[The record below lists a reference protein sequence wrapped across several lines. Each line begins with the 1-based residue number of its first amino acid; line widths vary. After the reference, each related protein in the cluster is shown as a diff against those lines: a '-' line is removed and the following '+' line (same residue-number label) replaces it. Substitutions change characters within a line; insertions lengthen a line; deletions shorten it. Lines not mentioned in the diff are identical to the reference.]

1 MWTPSKSDDL
11 NPGATSTKR
20 SQHESGLLW
29 VRNCLSG
36 PKPGICREIIQEC
49 YEIIQNQMGSNSI
62 LKKRVC
68 VSENLGGIPKIPW
81 LITMFPM
88 KITIFSRCFIPTEP
102 HSPVMALG
110 NRASA
115 PQCHPQRV
123 ERCLP
128 RRRSHQGPASCD
140 WWTSWPARINM
151 LS

>member
-68 VSENLGGIPKIPW
+68 LKTWGESQNPVIDHNVPYENHHFFQVFHPNRTPQPRHGPGQPRVSTTVPSSEGGAMSSTETISSGSSFMW
-81 LITMFPM
+81 LMNFMT
-88 KITIFSRCFIPTEP
+88 C
-102 HSPVMALG
+102 
-110 NRASA
+110 
-115 PQCHPQRV
+115 
-123 ERCLP
+123 
-128 RRRSHQGPASCD
+128 
-140 WWTSWPARINM
+140 
-151 LS
+151 